1 MLRFGQ
7 RERDSVCLFVCLFVC
22 FFRNW
27 DFETVGLLEEGIG
40 KDGMGAVMGSRL

>member
-7 RERDSVCLFVCLFVC
+7 RERDSVCLFVC